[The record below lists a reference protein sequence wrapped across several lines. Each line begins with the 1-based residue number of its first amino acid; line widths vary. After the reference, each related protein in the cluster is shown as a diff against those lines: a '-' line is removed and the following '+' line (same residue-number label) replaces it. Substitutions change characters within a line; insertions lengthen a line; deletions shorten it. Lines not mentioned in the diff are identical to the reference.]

1 MENRKG
7 SGIFLG
13 VVSVATLVVAIIG
26 ATFAYFSASIEGE
39 GNVDLTAY
47 EFNASLSVN
56 KVYPESAASLIPLD
70 PTATVEGV
78 TGANNTNLL
87 YALNAA
93 ENRCIDS
100 KGYQVCALYE
110 ATFVNNGSEE
120 ITLNGTLTTSKN
132 EAGKVTGATGFKN
145 LKYNTLTGDLDNLA
159 LSGTAAS
166 VNATVDGTTDIGQVT
181 VAAGETKKVYFV
193 VYLNEAAE
201 DNNSEMGSKFSGK
214 LTYTSATGGQQLT
227 GSFTVTGA

>member
-47 EFNASLSVN
+47 EFNASLSVTP
-56 KVYPESAASLIPLD
+56 VYPTTSAKLIPLN
-70 PTATVEGV
+70 PTATVEGA
-78 TGANNTNLL
+78 TEPNNTNLL

-100 KGYQVCALYE
+100 KGYQVCALYK
-110 ATFVNNGSEE
+110 ATFVNNGSEA
-120 ITLNGTLTTSKN
+120 ITLDGTLTTVSN
-132 EAGKVTGATGFKN
+132 TAGTREDATGFKN
-145 LKYNTLTGDLDNLA
+145 LKYNTLSGALDSLA
-159 LSGTAAS
+159 LSGTAAD
-166 VNATVDGTTDIGQVT
+166 VNATASGTTDIGQVT
-181 VAAGETKKVYFV
+181 VNAGETKDVYFV

-227 GSFTVTGA
+227 GTFTVTG